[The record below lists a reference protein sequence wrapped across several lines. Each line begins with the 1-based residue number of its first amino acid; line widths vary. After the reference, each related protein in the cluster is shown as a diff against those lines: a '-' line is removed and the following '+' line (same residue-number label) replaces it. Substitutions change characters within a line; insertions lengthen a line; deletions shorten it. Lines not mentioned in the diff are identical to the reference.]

1 MLRGRFESPYRYLED
16 VAMAD
21 AAFVVSG
28 DTLKEVFTDSAKA
41 VSNTMV
47 EDLASVSRITERE
60 VKIRSDNLE
69 YLLFDFLQT
78 LVYYKD
84 AEKLLFSAFE
94 INISH
99 QRDDYVLEA
108 KIFGEEIDSQKHRLS
123 ADVKAVTMHK
133 FKLEKK
139 GGAWNGMVVLDT

>member
-1 MLRGRFESPYRYLED
+1 
-16 VAMAD
+16 MAD

-28 DTLKEVFTDSAKA
+28 NTLKEVFTDSAKA

-47 EDLASVSRITERE
+47 EDLASVSRITKRE

-94 INISH
+94 INISPPA
-99 QRDDYVLEA
+99 R
-108 KIFGEEIDSQKHRLS
+108 
-123 ADVKAVTMHK
+123 
-133 FKLEKK
+133 
-139 GGAWNGMVVLDT
+139 

>member
-1 MLRGRFESPYRYLED
+1 MLRGRLESPYRYLED

-94 INISH
+94 INISPGP
-99 QRDDYVLEA
+99 DDYVLEA
-108 KIFGEEIDSQKHRLS
+108 KIFGEEIDSVKHRLS

-139 GGAWNGMVVLDT
+139 RGVWNGMVVLDT

>member
-1 MLRGRFESPYRYLED
+1 
-16 VAMAD
+16 MAD
-21 AAFVVSG
+21 AAFEVSG
-28 DTLKEVFTDSAKA
+28 DTLKEVFVDSARA

-47 EDLASVSRITERE
+47 EDLESVARVTERE

-84 AEKLLFSAFE
+84 AERLLFSRFE
-94 INISH
+94 INISTGP
-99 QRDDYVLEA
+99 DDYVLEG
-108 KIFGEEIDSQKHRLS
+108 KIFGEEIDSEKHRLS

-139 GGAWNGMVVLDT
+139 RGVWNGMVVLDT